1 MPKWDE
7 NKLPI
12 VAFAYSGVPKAALF
26 RHALIADLRRSG
38 SRFGRKLPDPHM
50 TVFYDFRTVFYDFRV
65 IAEEPIDAIH
75 WVIRDFVLVHDIYGE
90 ARHELLGQWSLRD

>member
-1 MPKWDE
+1 VPKWDE

-38 SRFGRKLPDPHM
+38 SSFGRKFRDPHM
-50 TVFYDFRTVFYDFRV
+50 TVFYDFRFV
-65 IAEEPIDAIH
+65 AEEPIDAIH